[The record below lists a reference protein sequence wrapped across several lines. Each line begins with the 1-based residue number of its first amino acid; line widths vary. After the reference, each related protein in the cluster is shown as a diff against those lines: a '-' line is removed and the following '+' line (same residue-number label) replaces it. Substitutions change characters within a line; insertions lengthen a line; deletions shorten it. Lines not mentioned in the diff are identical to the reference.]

1 MKLFKNVKIVRGAAF
16 VAVAICASLPVFAAK
31 TVSENITLA
40 ADADWRADGVVTV
53 PEGVMVDLNGHTLWV
68 SGLAGK
74 GAFTSSVANPV
85 TFDLTTKQTN
95 DTRVKSYTGGT
106 DQALGTAFTFTSQ
119 PAWKLFADYD
129 SYSNSKRAITAFT
142 NGTSDPVDIVYEF
155 DAATAVNSYNIQVT
169 SADSYLK
176 RSPRTWKFFGS
187 VTGEDDTWVELD
199 AQTDVTDW
207 TRYEQRPFTFF
218 NDTAYKFY
226 RLRIIQA
233 HGNDTVLEFFK
244 LEYGRVQNQLRI
256 APSQDGGFTSAS
268 NTVSGTAKFVV
279 AGGALAANADLRGL
293 GKISVAPRET
303 LDLAGYYL
311 RVYAIDGA
319 ARVTTSVTS
328 TFADLTDPTDA
339 KTCAT
344 ATSAGTVLV
353 MAGEN
358 KYPASAAFDDSLS
371 TSTSGSTANPCHF
384 AYYTSF
390 PSAGIE
396 INYDF
401 GAATYVNTYKIC
413 GTCTSGYSVP
423 KTWAFQGSNDGVTW
437 TTLDERVNQA
447 LPFGEYATYTFISD
461 KSYSR
466 YRLHTTAVTV
476 NRFYLWELQYG
487 AVSYNTI
494 YVDAD
499 GIAESDFS
507 GIALSDGVTVAL
519 PEGEALVL
527 ADDLDLSGFAIDG
540 TIDLNGHTL
549 TVDRLEGDGTI
560 TDTTSMLDLTDS
572 DASRVRAPGTTFWA
586 SNAGEAK
593 DAFSNQIEPTLTG
606 IRVMVEGQLPV
617 AIDYDFRVATIVDMY
632 RLTAGDNKDRGPA
645 SWEIFGSNDDAA
657 FDSGKNDL
665 SAWKRLDTRFDE
677 TWSAKFETRNFSFAN
692 STPYRYYRIRFTKS
706 NNTFL
711 TFWKLQYGCSANCG
725 HLRVVVPNGSTI
737 DNKTVALTGNLRFVK
752 DGDGTLVVTKTGQS
766 YRGGTEV
773 AGGTLKAGC
782 DGTSHPFGAK
792 GGDIV
797 VAAGATLGLNNWT
810 QFQDYGFTLAG
821 GTLDYTGADDNG
833 NKAVL
838 SRVRLVDDSTM
849 TLHNSYGFRGTAT
862 STPTLLDLGGCTLNL
877 VITSGKYCYLNSTT
891 ILSGMIVTSN
901 SGWFY
906 PCGDYV
912 TATDVDFKIN
922 CALSVGSPFA
932 VNGYEAGF
940 SSATSNS
947 GTEQMSVAGVFKPM
961 VAAYYGCTMLAGS
974 TMDLT
979 AWPGAWPMASAFGA
993 NGKTD
998 LEFADS
1004 GEITVKLAGRTDLKA
1019 LAESEDPHL
1028 FTWPVTDGVPV
1039 VPGAEFTLDPDTA
1052 SAGFKVKKDETGLRL
1067 VYDGG
1072 FMLII
1077 K

>member
-1 MKLFKNVKIVRGAAF
+1 M
-16 VAVAICASLPVFAAK
+16 
-31 TVSENITLA
+31 
-40 ADADWRADGVVTV
+40 
-53 PEGVMVDLNGHTLWV
+53 
-68 SGLAGK
+68 
-74 GAFTSSVANPV
+74 
-85 TFDLTTKQTN
+85 
-95 DTRVKSYTGGT
+95 
-106 DQALGTAFTFTSQ
+106 
-119 PAWKLFADYD
+119 
-129 SYSNSKRAITAFT
+129 
-142 NGTSDPVDIVYEF
+142 
-155 DAATAVNSYNIQVT
+155 NSYKIQVT
-169 SADSYLK
+169 DAANSYLK

-187 VTGEDDTWVELD
+187 VSGEDDTWVELD
-199 AQTDVTDW
+199 SQTDVTDW

-244 LEYGRVQNQLRI
+244 LEYGRVQNQVRI
-256 APSQDGGFTSAS
+256 APSQDGGFASAS

-303 LDLAGYYL
+303 LDLAGHYL
-311 RVYAIDGA
+311 QVHAIDGA

-328 TFADLTDPTDA
+328 TFADLTTPAAA

-344 ATSAGTVLV
+344 ATSAGKVLV
-353 MAGEN
+353 MAGTN
-358 KYPASAAFDDSLS
+358 KYPAFAAFDDSLDS
-371 TSTSGSTANPCHF
+371 NTSINPAHF
-384 AYYTSF
+384 AYYDNSL
-390 PSAGIE
+390 PSAGLE

-401 GAATYVNTYKIC
+401 GEATYVNTYKIC
-413 GTCTSGYSVP
+413 GTCNSNFNSVP

-437 TTLDERVNQA
+437 TTLDERVNQT
-447 LPFGEYATYTFISD
+447 LPVGEYATYTFISNA
-461 KSYSR
+461 SYSQ
-466 YRLHTTAVTV
+466 YRLRTTAVTV

-487 AVSYNTI
+487 AVSYNAI

-499 GIAESDFS
+499 GIAESDIS
-507 GIALSDGVTVAL
+507 AIALSGGAHITLPVGGSTAL
-519 PEGEALVL
+519 T
-527 ADDLDLSGFAIDG
+527 DDLDLSGFPIDD

-549 TVDRLEGDGTI
+549 TVDRLEGDVTI

-572 DASRVRAPGTTFWA
+572 DASRVRAPDTTFYTDK
-586 SNAGEAK
+586 AGEAK
-593 DAFSNQIEPTLTG
+593 DAFSNQIEPSRTG
-606 IRVMVEGQLPV
+606 IRVMVQGQLPV
-617 AIDYDFRVATIVDMY
+617 AIDYDFRTATIVDMY
-632 RLTAGDNKDRGPA
+632 RLTVGDSTGRGPA

-677 TWSAKFETRNFSFAN
+677 TWSATFETHDFSFAN

-706 NNTFL
+706 NDKFL

-737 DNKTVALTGNLRFVK
+737 YNKTVALTGNLRLVK

-797 VAAGATLGLNNWT
+797 VAAGATLGLNTWT
-810 QFQDYGFTLAG
+810 KFQDYGFTLAG
-821 GTLDYTGADDNG
+821 GTLDFTGADDNG
-833 NKAVL
+833 NKAML

-891 ILSGMIVTSN
+891 ILGGMIVTSN

-932 VNGYEAGF
+932 ANGYEVQ
-940 SSATSNS
+940 SATSNS
-947 GTEQMSVAGVFKPM
+947 GTEQMTVAGVFKPT

-974 TMDLT
+974 TIDLT
-979 AWPGAWPMASAFGA
+979 AWPGAWPMASAFTT
-993 NGKTD
+993 GKTD

-1028 FTWPVTDGVPV
+1028 FTWPVADGVPV
-1039 VPGAEFTLDPDTA
+1039 IPGAEFSLDPDTA
-1052 SAGFKVKKDETGLRL
+1052 SAGFKVKKDKTGLRL
-1067 VYDGG
+1067 VYARG
-1072 FMLII
+1072 FMLIV

>member
-1 MKLFKNVKIVRGAAF
+1 MKLHKNAKIVRGAAF
-16 VAVAICASLPVFAAK
+16 VAIAICASLPVFAAK
-31 TVSENITLA
+31 TVSENITLT

-53 PEGVMVDLNGHTLWV
+53 PEGVTVDLNGHTLWV

-74 GAFTSSVANPV
+74 GAFTSSVANPA
-85 TFDLTTKQTN
+85 TFDLTTKQTD

-119 PAWKLFADYD
+119 PAWKLFADYA
-129 SYSNSKRAITAFT
+129 SYKNSQRALTEFT

-155 DAATAVNSYNIQVT
+155 DAATAVNSYKIQVT
-169 SADSYLK
+169 SADSYLE

-187 VTGEDDTWVELD
+187 VSGEDDTWVELD
-199 AQTDVTDW
+199 SQTDVTDW

-244 LEYGRVQNQLRI
+244 LEYGRVQNQVRI

-279 AGGALAANADLRGL
+279 AGGVLAANADLRGL

-311 RVYAIDGA
+311 RVHAIDGA

-344 ATSAGTVLV
+344 ATTNGTVLV
-353 MAGEN
+353 MAGSN
-358 KYPASAAFDDSLS
+358 KYPASAAFDDSI
-371 TSTSGSTANPCHF
+371 TSRNF
-384 AYYTSF
+384 AYYDHDFVTL
-390 PSAGIE
+390 GVDVC

-401 GAATYVNTYKIC
+401 GEATYVNTYKIC
-413 GTCTSGYSVP
+413 GTCNSDYSSVP
-423 KTWAFQGSNDGVTW
+423 KSWAFEGSNDGGTTW
-437 TTLDERVNQA
+437 TTLDVRTNQA
-447 LPFGEYATYTFISD
+447 LPFGGYAEYTFLNSA
-461 KSYSR
+461 SYGM
-466 YRLHTTAVTV
+466 YRMRVTAATQKKL
-476 NRFYLWELQYG
+476 YLYELQYG

-507 GIALSDGVTVAL
+507 GIALSDGVHFAL

-549 TVDRLEGDGTI
+549 TVDRLKGEGTI

-572 DASRVRAPGTTFWA
+572 DASRVRAPDTTFWA

-593 DAFSNQIEPTLTG
+593 DAFSNPFVTSTPSSVST
-606 IRVMVEGQLPV
+606 RVMVEGQLPV
-617 AIDYDFRVATIVDMY
+617 AIDYDFRTATIVDMY
-632 RLTAGDNKDRGPA
+632 RLTIGDSNERGPA

-737 DNKTVALTGNLRFVK
+737 YNKTVALTGNLRFVK
-752 DGDGTLVVTKTGQS
+752 DGDGTFVVTKTGQS

-773 AGGTLKAGC
+773 ADGTLKAGC

-797 VAAGATLGLNNWT
+797 VAAGATFGLNTWT
-810 QFQDYGFTLAG
+810 KFQDYGFTLAG
-821 GTLDYTGADDNG
+821 GTLDYTGVDDNG
-833 NKAVL
+833 NKAML

-891 ILSGMIVTSN
+891 ILGGMIVTSN

-906 PCGDYV
+906 TCGDYV
-912 TATDVDFKIN
+912 TATDVDFKVN
-922 CALSVGSPFA
+922 CALRMAVPFSMG
-932 VNGYEAGF
+932 GYEAGF
-940 SSATSNS
+940 LSATSNI
-947 GTEQMSVAGVFKPM
+947 GTEQLTVAGVFKPM

-979 AWPGAWPMASAFGA
+979 AWPGAWPMVSSFTK
-993 NGKTD
+993 GKTD

-1004 GEITVKLAGRTDLKA
+1004 GEIAVNLAGRTDLKA
-1019 LAESEDPHL
+1019 LAKSEDPHL
-1028 FTWPVTDGVPV
+1028 FTWSVADGVPV

-1052 SAGFKVKKDETGLRL
+1052 SAGFKVKKDKTGLRL
-1067 VYDGG
+1067 VYDRG
-1072 FMLII
+1072 FMLIVR
-1077 K
+1077 